1 MFHAQNRVEPII
13 PPPTNTFTVDDID
26 VFTYLQSYKTIAFTA
41 DPDNTVT
48 VISKPNWVSTIVID
62 DVNNTITITVSE
74 NTSIARSGNI
84 VFHCANGASDVTK
97 KISQSAV
104 LTPNYSGTGFNDEVW
119 KTFVLPDG
127 KIIVNGFFNKYNGI
141 NCKGGVIVL
150 NPDLTIATD
159 YSYYSELSTTSIINN
174 EQYQFVAIN
183 LINNVLYGIFK
194 RRRDFDYVSCPR
206 TTLKALTIDGHTDP
220 TFDTNFQA
228 LITNGYLVKDNSA
241 FYGTNIVLPISN
253 NRLFIAGNF
262 TFKRNR
268 MDQHD
273 YMILNND
280 ATIDDSAVVTTGFT
294 SGSGEEWIEDAVLFE
309 DRILVIG
316 SFEKFNTRPVK
327 NILMLNFNGSRNTEF
342 TSPIFE
348 SYPSDLPLWQVEKA
362 DDTSFIVF
370 GVFKTC
376 NTVFRGGITRIDIY
390 GSDLGFDTQ
399 FDLDTN
405 IPGSVQM
412 TMAGSIEGI
421 YLNNYSIE
429 PGYEVFNT
437 VGGDKYDLMRFTKT
451 GTLKTDFETN
461 LTKSYERVSY
471 INHINEI
478 SPHIVLIAG
487 GYGYYAPG
495 YHVDYTRLF
504 YVNEHGNVLG
514 NL

>member
-1 MFHAQNRVEPII
+1 MFHAQNRVKPE
-13 PPPTNTFTVDDID
+13 PPTPTYIFEVNDFETFSYLESSKTVTF
-26 VFTYLQSYKTIAFTA
+26 VA
-41 DPDNTVT
+41 DPDDRVEY
-48 VISKPNWVSTIVID
+48 VSKPSWVSSVFID
-62 DVNNTITITVSE
+62 NVNNTITVTVTE
-74 NTSIARSGNI
+74 NTSIARFGNI
-84 VFHCANGASDVTK
+84 VFHCNNGADDVTK

-104 LTPNYSGTGFNDEVW
+104 LTPNYSGSGFNDEVW
-119 KTFVLPDG
+119 KTFVLADG
-127 KIIVNGFFNKYNGI
+127 KIIVNGFFTKYNGI
-141 NCKGGVIVL
+141 DCKGGVIVL

-159 YSYYSELSTTSIINN
+159 YTYYSELSTTSIINN

-194 RRRDFDYVSCPR
+194 RRSDFDYVSCPR

-228 LITNGYLVKDNSA
+228 LIDDGYLVKDNSA

-262 TFKRNR
+262 TFIRNR
-268 MDQHD
+268 MAQHD
-273 YMILNND
+273 YMILNKD
-280 ATIDDSAVVTTGFT
+280 ATIDDSAAVTTGFT
-294 SGSGEEWIEDAVLFE
+294 NGPGEEWIEDAVLFD

-316 SFEKFNTRPVK
+316 SFDRFNTHPVK
-327 NILMLNFNGSRNTEF
+327 NILMLNFNGTRNLEF
-342 TSPIFE
+342 TPPIFE
-348 SYPSDLPLWQVEKA
+348 GYSSDLPLWHVEKA

-370 GVFKTC
+370 GAFKTC
-376 NTVFRGGITRIDIY
+376 NTVFRGGITRVDIY

-399 FDLDTN
+399 FNLDIN
-405 IPGSVQM
+405 MPSDIQM

-421 YLNNYSIE
+421 YLNNDSIT

-451 GTLKTDFETN
+451 GTLKTDFGTN
-461 LTKSYERVSY
+461 LTKSYERVKF

-478 SPHIVLIAG
+478 TPHIVLIAG
-487 GYGYYAPG
+487 TYGYYAPDFEA
-495 YHVDYTRLF
+495 DYTHLF